1 MNVAV
6 GLAEVV
12 LLEDELLGQVAALA
26 EDDPADARVHEP
38 ELVARGV
45 DRAHLLE
52 AEVPLGVRVEER
64 PHERAAGAVDVQRDV
79 EALVVLQPD
88 EEVVDAGDVVGVPGE
103 RGAEHGGD
111 ADRVLVDVRL
121 DVLGADRVLALLE
134 RHDPRLDVE
143 VAAELLP
150 HDVHVAAEHEV
161 RPVGGLAGRLAP
173 LAPLPLERQR
183 AQHDRLGGPLRARAR
198 GLAGRVEEVG
208 QHPDAALLD
217 LGRARILG
225 VVDEVAV
232 QALGDDPL
240 RLGLH
245 PGGHERGEVALRV
258 AVEHQLLRR
267 SAASRPAAGMPDSGS
282 WWSGTS
288 SQMNLLPNRLSRSA
302 SRASVVGSTASSA
315 SEDLGLLGR
324 ELLLGEDALRLQV
337 GQLLQLRD
345 LLVAV
350 VRRRVEAV
358 AAAAYAC
365 SCGG

>member
-1 MNVAV
+1 MNTSSS
-6 GLAEVV
+6 GRSLRSRKMIQPMPGYTRPNLWPE
-12 LLEDELLGQVAALA
+12 ALI
-26 EDDPADARVHEP
+26 ERTCSRRKSHSESRVQ
-38 ELVARGV
+38 
-45 DRAHLLE
+45 
-52 AEVPLGVRVEER
+52 ER
-64 PHERAAGAVDVQRDV
+64 PHERAAGPVDVQRDV

-88 EEVVDAGDVVGVPGE
+88 EEVVDPGDVVGVAGE

-111 ADRVLVDVRL
+111 ADRVLVHVRL

-161 RPVGGLAGRLAP
+161 RPVGGLAVRLAA

-232 QALGDDPL
+232 QALA
-240 RLGLH
+240 R
-245 PGGHERGEVALRV
+245 
-258 AVEHQLLRR
+258 
-267 SAASRPAAGMPDSGS
+267 
-282 WWSGTS
+282 
-288 SQMNLLPNRLSRSA
+288 
-302 SRASVVGSTASSA
+302 
-315 SEDLGLLGR
+315 
-324 ELLLGEDALRLQV
+324 
-337 GQLLQLRD
+337 
-345 LLVAV
+345 
-350 VRRRVEAV
+350 
-358 AAAAYAC
+358 
-365 SCGG
+365 